1 MLSMLHP
8 TWLSDSKCGVATG
21 SVGLFRSFLHWAR
34 PFLGPHFH
42 LKGFKHCQAHNFCPL
57 TLNTEMTRSV
67 SSHPVE
73 VGNNLVFYSVVPLTP
88 RPPQHAM
95 MAQVAQFRALF
106 RKLHK
111 EHKDSQSA
119 LGIRVQFFSFFW
131 CNKVTCKLFWN
142 TPSQESGFGVGN
154 WIASLALRWD
164 HPIFWG
170 LVCLQSRYFHWP
182 AGTKWKIWG
191 ANVEMVTICLLRFAP
206 VSIYKDTDCSIWK
219 NMRLVRV

>member
-8 TWLSDSKCGVATG
+8 TWLSDTKCDYRVTTG
-21 SVGLFRSFLHWAR
+21 SVGLFRSSHHWAR
-34 PFLGPHFH
+34 P
-42 LKGFKHCQAHNFCPL
+42 LKGLKHRQAHNFCPL

-119 LGIRVQFFSFFW
+119 LGIRVQFF
-131 CNKVTCKLFWN
+131 
-142 TPSQESGFGVGN
+142 FGVTRSHVYTVSFLEKHPFAREWFWGLK
-154 WIASLALRWD
+154 LALRWD
-164 HPIFWG
+164 HPIPGGNG
-170 LVCLQSRYFHWP
+170 LQWR
-182 AGTKWKIWG
+182 
-191 ANVEMVTICLLRFAP
+191 
-206 VSIYKDTDCSIWK
+206 
-219 NMRLVRV
+219 

>member
-1 MLSMLHP
+1 M
-8 TWLSDSKCGVATG
+8 TTG
-21 SVGLFRSFLHWAR
+21 SVGLFRSSHHWAR
-34 PFLGPHFH
+34 P
-42 LKGFKHCQAHNFCPL
+42 LKGLKHRQAHNFSPL

-119 LGIRVQFFSFFW
+119 LGIRVQFFFW
-131 CNKVTCKLFWN
+131 CNKVACIYCKLFRK
-142 TPSQESGFGVGN
+142 TPFCKRVVLGFEIGVEMRSSHSRGKWPSMKIEIGQQSQ
-154 WIASLALRWD
+154 
-164 HPIFWG
+164 
-170 LVCLQSRYFHWP
+170 
-182 AGTKWKIWG
+182 WKIWG
-191 ANVEMVTICLLRFAP
+191 AKVEMVTICLLRFAP

-219 NMRLVRV
+219 NMRLVRVQLLNEGIHLGRTRRK